1 MSYQKDPNKLE
12 NEARII
18 GYLKESAL
26 KEARDDKTREEIIS
40 GTITLIA
47 DNDMEFRLYCYARRY
62 RKLRQGETT
71 PQKNGNYDKLAE
83 LLPTRATSLAG
94 ILAQD
99 QTATF
104 ENSKSLL
111 TKVFCVAEL
120 GERFYYGRDNE
131 VHETIDIRP
140 VTVMKANE
148 QYFRPTASFTCDVFV
163 NGIHPEKKNG
173 EDTGRYVIDGSML
186 RYDGTTINVPF
197 VTNGTA
203 VVNGAVEGYSIG
215 DTTTLKGNLVRMENR
230 RVVSGPS
237 NGFVG
242 EDSERVI
249 TEFVDERVVT
259 QCKEV
264 SRPEGEPKTY
274 VRNEIL
280 QGNVLRQEQID
291 AVKKAGPR
299 AQSGDNGAVKPTTAT
314 AHAASAAPAA
324 ANTATFNGGA
334 TKSDLTNFDG
344 IDF

>member
-1 MSYQKDPNKLE
+1 MPYQKDPNKLE

-26 KEARDDKTREEIIS
+26 KEGRDEKTREEIIS

-47 DNDMEFRLYCYARRY
+47 ADGMEFRLYCYARRY

-71 PQKNGNYDKLAE
+71 PTKNGNYDKLAE

-111 TKVFCVAEL
+111 TKVFCIGEF

-131 VHETIDIRP
+131 VHETIEVRP

-148 QYFRPTASFTCDVFV
+148 QYFRPTATFKCDVYV

-173 EDTGRYVIDGSML
+173 EETGRYILDASML

-197 VTNGTA
+197 ITDGTPA
-203 VVNGAVEGYSIG
+203 VNAGVESYSIG
-215 DTTTLKGNLVRMENR
+215 ETAPIAGKLVRMENR
-230 RVVSGPS
+230 RVVSS
-237 NGFVG
+237 ATSSTHFG
-242 EDSERVI
+242 EAEERTI
-249 TEFVDERVVT
+249 TEFVDERVIT
-259 QCKEV
+259 SGDR
-264 SRPEGEPKTY
+264 SRSEGEPKTY
-274 VRNEIL
+274 VRNEIV

-299 AQSGDNGAVKPTTAT
+299 AQSGDNGATKAAPA
-314 AHAASAAPAA
+314 AAPAASEAPAA

>member
-1 MSYQKDPNKLE
+1 MPYQKDPNKLE

-173 EDTGRYVIDGSML
+173 EDGLPMPPYRIYNIGNSNPENLLD
-186 RYDGTTINVPF
+186 F
-197 VTNGTA
+197 VTILQEELIRAKVLPADYDFEAHKKLVPMQPGDVPVTFA
-203 VVNGAVEGYSIG
+203 
-215 DTTTLKGNLVRMENR
+215 DTTALEADTGFRPDTPLREGLR
-230 RVVSGPS
+230 R
-237 NGFVG
+237 FA
-242 EDSERVI
+242 EWYK
-249 TEFVDERVVT
+249 EF
-259 QCKEV
+259 
-264 SRPEGEPKTY
+264 Y
-274 VRNEIL
+274 HI
-280 QGNVLRQEQID
+280 
-291 AVKKAGPR
+291 
-299 AQSGDNGAVKPTTAT
+299 
-314 AHAASAAPAA
+314 
-324 ANTATFNGGA
+324 
-334 TKSDLTNFDG
+334 
-344 IDF
+344 